1 MAIEDWDIDN
11 IARETLKSLLEDY
24 APNDA
29 WHERCL
35 IEDVLDDEL
44 EDVGWT
50 VYSRDTADV
59 SHAVVALVKA
69 KILDLL

>member
-11 IARETLKSLLEDY
+11 IARETLKSLLEEYPRD
-24 APNDA
+24 D
-29 WHERCL
+29 

-50 VYSRDTADV
+50 VYSRDTGDV

-69 KILDLL
+69 KIIDLLS

>member
-24 APNDA
+24 ARDA
-29 WHERCL
+29 